1 LFTIDN
7 EKLNMDMTVAR
18 SQRLARVNQTCMR
31 CLVLS
36 CAVTLESA
44 EITMGLDVQQAAEM
58 DKRSLFHPFT
68 AITDLNA
75 EGPTLMAEGKG
86 VRLKDVQGREY
97 LDGMAGLWCVNLGYG
112 RKEIVDAIAKQSERL
127 SYFHTFNG
135 MSSDVVAE
143 CAEALLQR
151 APVPMARVFFG
162 ASGSDANETQLKL
175 IWYYNNLRG
184 KPDKKKIVA
193 RWNSYHGSGVATA
206 SLTGLPGMHTLF
218 DLPKG
223 PILHVGAP
231 YFYRKA
237 EPGQTEREF
246 SRTLAKELEDLI
258 EREGADT
265 IAAFFAEPVMGAGGL
280 IPPPEGYFEEIV
292 PILRK
297 HDILLVLDEV
307 VSGFGRLGTYWGAQ
321 AFALEPDL
329 ITSAKGV
336 TSGYF
341 PMSVCYISP
350 KVWDVVESNAGKAG
364 LFGHG
369 YTYSAHPVGAAA
381 ALATLKL
388 IDELKVVEHVADVGP
403 YLHTQMH
410 AALGQH
416 AHVGDIRGRGLMIGI
431 ELVKDRETKESF
443 PMADRTGR
451 QILKAAAARGLI
463 TRALGDTMVFA
474 PPLVIERTQIDELVD
489 KFSDAVNDVVG

>member
-1 LFTIDN
+1 MAF
-7 EKLNMDMTVAR
+7 
-18 SQRLARVNQTCMR
+18 
-31 CLVLS
+31 
-36 CAVTLESA
+36 
-44 EITMGLDVQQAAEM
+44 DVKAISEM
-58 DKRSLFHPFT
+58 DKHALFHPFT
-68 AITDLNA
+68 ALTDLMA
-75 EGPTLMAEGKG
+75 EGPTVMVEGKG
-86 VRLKDVQGREY
+86 VRIRDIDGRQY

-112 RKEIVDAIAKQSERL
+112 RREIVDAIARQSERL

-143 CAEALLQR
+143 CAEALLRR

-184 KPDKKKIVA
+184 KPKKKKVIA
-193 RWNSYHGSGVATA
+193 RWNSYHGSGVATG

-218 DLPKG
+218 DLPMG

-231 YFYRKA
+231 YYYRKA
-237 EPGQTEREF
+237 EAGQTEQDF
-246 SRTLAKELEDLI
+246 SRSLARELEELI
-258 EREGADT
+258 EREGPDT

-307 VSGFGRLGTYWGAQ
+307 VTGFGRLGNYWGAQ
-321 AFALEPDL
+321 TYGLEPDL

-350 KVWDVVESNAGKAG
+350 KVWDVIEGNAATAG

-388 IDELKVVEHVADVGP
+388 IDELQIVDHVAKVGP
-403 YLHTQMH
+403 YLHQQMYDR
-410 AALGQH
+410 LGQN

-431 ELVKDRETKESF
+431 ELVKDRGTKESF
-443 PMADRTGR
+443 PMAERTGR
-451 QILKAAAARGLI
+451 KILKAAAERGLV

-474 PPLVIERTQIDELVD
+474 PPLVIEKSEVDELVD
-489 KFSDAVNDVVG
+489 KFSAAVNDVLG

>member
-1 LFTIDN
+1 MAFDLGH
-7 EKLNMDMTVAR
+7 A
-18 SQRLARVNQTCMR
+18 
-31 CLVLS
+31 
-36 CAVTLESA
+36 A
-44 EITMGLDVQQAAEM
+44 EIDR
-58 DKRSLFHPFT
+58 RSMFHPFT
-68 AITDLNA
+68 AISDLA
-75 EGPTLMAEGKG
+75 VEGPTLMAEGKG
-86 VRLKDVQGREY
+86 VRIKDVEGREY
-97 LDGMAGLWCVNLGYG
+97 LDGMAGLWCVNMGYG
-112 RKEIVDAIAKQSERL
+112 RKEIVDAIARQSERL

-143 CAEALLQR
+143 CAEALLRR

-184 KPDKKKIVA
+184 RPQKKKVIA

-223 PILHVGAP
+223 PILHTSAP
-231 YFYRKA
+231 YYYRNA
-237 EPGQTEREF
+237 APGQTEREF
-246 SRTLAKELEDLI
+246 SGMLARELEELI
-258 EREGADT
+258 EREGPET
-265 IAAFFAEPVMGAGGL
+265 VAAFFAEPVMGAGGL

-292 PILRK
+292 PILLK

-307 VSGFGRLGTYWGAQ
+307 VSGFGRLGDYWGAQ
-321 AFALEPDL
+321 TFDLEPDL

-350 KVWDVVESNAGKAG
+350 KIWDVIESNASTAG

-381 ALATLKL
+381 ALATLRL
-388 IDELKVVEHVADVGP
+388 IDELEIVDHVASVAP
-403 YLHTQMH
+403 YLHEQMH
-410 AALGQH
+410 ARLGQH
-416 AHVGDIRGRGLMIGI
+416 AHVGDIRGHGLMIGI
-431 ELVKDRETKESF
+431 ELVKDRGTKEGF
-443 PMADRTGR
+443 PMTDRTGR
-451 QILKAAAARGLI
+451 KILKAAAARGLI

-474 PPLVIERTQIDELVD
+474 PPLVIERDELDELVD
-489 KFSDAVNDVVG
+489 KFAAAVNDVVG

>member
-1 LFTIDN
+1 
-7 EKLNMDMTVAR
+7 
-18 SQRLARVNQTCMR
+18 
-31 CLVLS
+31 
-36 CAVTLESA
+36 
-44 EITMGLDVQQAAEM
+44 MGFDVQHAGDA
-58 DKRSLFHPFT
+58 DRRSLFHPFT
-68 AITDLNA
+68 AITDLMA
-75 EGPTLMAEGKG
+75 EGPTLIAEGKG
-86 VRLKDVQGREY
+86 VRIKDVEGREY

-112 RKEIVDAIAKQSERL
+112 RKEIVDAIARQSERL

-143 CAEALLQR
+143 CAEALLRR
-151 APVPMARVFFG
+151 APVPMDRVFFG

-184 KPDKKKIVA
+184 KPDKKKVIA

-223 PILHVGAP
+223 PILHVSAP
-231 YFYRKA
+231 YYYRKA
-237 EPGQTEREF
+237 EAGQTERDF
-246 SRTLAKELEDLI
+246 SQMLARELEELI
-258 EREGADT
+258 EREGPET

-307 VSGFGRLGTYWGAQ
+307 VSGFGRLGDYWGAQ
-321 AFALEPDL
+321 TYGLEPDL

-350 KVWDVVESNAGKAG
+350 KVWDVIESNAATAG

-381 ALATLKL
+381 ALATLRL
-388 IDELKVVEHVADVGP
+388 IDELKVVDHVAKVGP
-403 YLHTQMH
+403 YLHEQMH
-410 AALGQH
+410 AQLGQN
-416 AHVGDIRGRGLMIGI
+416 AHVGNIRGRGLMIGI
-431 ELVKDRETKESF
+431 ELVKDRGTKESF
-443 PMADRTGR
+443 PMAERTGR
-451 QILKAAAARGLI
+451 KVLKAAAERGLV

-474 PPLVIERTQIDELVD
+474 PPLVIEKSEVDELVD
-489 KFSDAVNDVVG
+489 KFSAAVNDVVG